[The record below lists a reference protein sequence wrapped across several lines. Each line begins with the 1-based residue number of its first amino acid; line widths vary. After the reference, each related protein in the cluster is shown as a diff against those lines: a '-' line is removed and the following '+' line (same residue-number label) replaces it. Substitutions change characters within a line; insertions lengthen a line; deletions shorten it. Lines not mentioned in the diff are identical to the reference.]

1 MHLRAADQLFT
12 DQHPVLAPDALIP
25 RIGSDLERVG
35 VGQRHRPGGH
45 DAQPERFGGGDGR
58 LPQSGDVPGELGQAG
73 PGTAV
78 CLYYRPLHLPAEPV
92 SGQLPHEPVSL
103 PGQPPRGQV
112 DDMELLLH
120 SGCHE
125 PGMDG

>member
-1 MHLRAADQLFT
+1 
-12 DQHPVLAPDALIP
+12 VLIP
-25 RIGSDLERVG
+25 RIGSDLECVG
-35 VGQRHRPGGH
+35 VGQRHRPGRH
-45 DAQPERFGGGDGR
+45 DAQPEGLGGGDGR
-58 LPQSGDVPGELGQAG
+58 LPQPGDVLGELGQAV

-78 CLYYRPLHLPAEPV
+78 RLDYRALHLPAEPV

-103 PGQPPRGQV
+103 PCQPPRGQV

-125 PGMDG
+125 PRMDG